1 MSTNND
7 LTAALQPVDRVLR
20 QLGVAYY
27 VGGSI
32 ASSYH
37 GAARST
43 MDVDIV
49 CELSRHHVEA
59 FIKLLGDEFYCS
71 ESAIL
76 SAIDRQ
82 SCFNLIHLD
91 TSFKVDVF
99 ILRSRPF
106 DRESMLRAKVG
117 LLSTAPE
124 FSAPIATV
132 EDTIVAK
139 LEWYRATGET
149 SERQWNDVTRL
160 VEIVGPKLDVDYLT
174 SASVSVGVNE
184 LLQRLL
190 RS

>member
-1 MSTNND
+1 MSTKND
-7 LTAALQPVDRVLR
+7 LTAALEPVDRVLR
-20 QLGVAYY
+20 GLGVAYY

-49 CELSRHHVEA
+49 CDLRRDHVET
-59 FIKLLGDEFYCS
+59 FIKLLGNEFYCS
-71 ESAIL
+71 STAIL

-99 ILRSRPF
+99 ILRARPF
-106 DRESMLRAKVG
+106 DRASMQRAKIG
-117 LLSTAPE
+117 LLTTAPD
-124 FSAPIATV
+124 FSAPIATA
-132 EDTIVAK
+132 EDTIIAK

-149 SERQWNDVTRL
+149 C
-160 VEIVGPKLDVDYLT
+160 
-174 SASVSVGVNE
+174 
-184 LLQRLL
+184 L
-190 RS
+190 RG